1 MKRLL
6 LIGFSI
12 FVYNN
17 AISQDSIPPYLVGK
31 ISYPVIQTHP
41 YEGVIDIES
50 NALKYDSSLEYKIAI
65 DLYDKVGDSAS
76 IYIPLREVARVYNL
90 NIANGVPI
98 DKLKIAA
105 VIHGYGMDAILNNE
119 KYKEKYDVEN
129 PNTETINQLIDLGVD
144 FYVCGQNL
152 GMFNVSKDDILSGIQ
167 VPISAKTTFITLDQM
182 GYSYLNVNED

>member
-1 MKRLL
+1 M
-6 LIGFSI
+6 
-12 FVYNN
+12 
-17 AISQDSIPPYLVGK
+17 
-31 ISYPVIQTHP
+31 
-41 YEGVIDIES
+41 
-50 NALKYDSSLEYKIAI
+50 
-65 DLYDKVGDSAS
+65 
-76 IYIPLREVARVYNL
+76 

-152 GMFNVSKDDILSGIQ
+152 GNH
-167 VPISAKTTFITLDQM
+167 
-182 GYSYLNVNED
+182 

>member
-1 MKRLL
+1 M
-6 LIGFSI
+6 
-12 FVYNN
+12 
-17 AISQDSIPPYLVGK
+17 
-31 ISYPVIQTHP
+31 
-41 YEGVIDIES
+41 
-50 NALKYDSSLEYKIAI
+50 
-65 DLYDKVGDSAS
+65 
-76 IYIPLREVARVYNL
+76 

-152 GMFNVSKDDILSGIQ
+152 GMFNLSKDDILSGIL

-182 GYSYLNVNED
+182 GYSYLNVNEDWN